1 MINALVHYFRVCE
14 NCFDVFRYRQK
25 AKHRT
30 PLNEQ
35 AKFFRPWILPPCT
48 TPSECAAID
57 LIEHAMATRPSLTF
71 SVRLGRERTD
81 FYSARSLS
89 AQPKRRYKIAFL
101 EG

>member
-1 MINALVHYFRVCE
+1 
-14 NCFDVFRYRQK
+14 
-25 AKHRT
+25 
-30 PLNEQ
+30 
-35 AKFFRPWILPPCT
+35 
-48 TPSECAAID
+48 
-57 LIEHAMATRPSLTF
+57 MATRPSLTF